1 MHIWGTLSIVP
12 ADQPPH
18 PGEGVEVVKDVS
30 GVPWARTK
38 PATGMVT
45 GCNALIQPPGMPVI
59 VSLHPVCPLCHSTTL
74 LIPSPRAAI
83 VGAARMDGF
92 NMQKELPCIHAPCGL
107 PGPPGCL
114 GREHAEMCGGVWD
127 YARSA
132 TILVALQ

>member
-59 VSLHPVCPLCHSTTL
+59 VSLHPVCPLCHSTAQRELAQAMRRGPALTE
-74 LIPSPRAAI
+74 PGAAARAARLSEAS
-83 VGAARMDGF
+83 G
-92 NMQKELPCIHAPCGL
+92 
-107 PGPPGCL
+107 
-114 GREHAEMCGGVWD
+114 
-127 YARSA
+127 
-132 TILVALQ
+132 